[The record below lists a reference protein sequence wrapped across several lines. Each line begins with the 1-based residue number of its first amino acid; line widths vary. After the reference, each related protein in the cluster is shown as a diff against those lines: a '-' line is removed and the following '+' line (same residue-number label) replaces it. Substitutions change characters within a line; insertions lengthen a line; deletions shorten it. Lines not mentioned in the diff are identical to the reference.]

1 MLAAIDKVLA
11 PLCWLAAAALV
22 VMLFIGPVVVADDK
36 DSAATTTPAGTS
48 PYATTSTAAPAP
60 APEPAADGEQLFIDN
75 CGSCHTLSKAGTSGS
90 TGPNLDDL
98 APDAQSVEDVMVSG
112 AGTMP
117 SFEDSLSPEDRT
129 AIAAYVAG

>member
-11 PLCWLAAAALV
+11 PLAWIAAAALA
-22 VMLFIGPVVVADDK
+22 VMLIVGPVVVADDK
-36 DSAATTTPAGTS
+36 ESAATTTPAGAS

-60 APEPAADGEQLFIDN
+60 AEAADGEQLFIDN
-75 CGSCHTLSKAGTSGS
+75 CGSCHALSKAGTEGS
-90 TGPNLDDL
+90 VGPNLDEL
-98 APDAQSVEDVMVSG
+98 APDAQTVEDVMVSG

-117 SFEDSLSPEDRT
+117 SFEDSLSAEDRA

>member
-1 MLAAIDKVLA
+1 MLAAIDKVLG
-11 PLCWLAAAALV
+11 PLCWVAAAALV
-22 VMLFIGPVVVADDK
+22 VMLFVGPVVVADDK
-36 DSAATTTPAGTS
+36 ESAATPATPAGTS

-60 APEPAADGEQLFIDN
+60 APAADGEQLFIDN

-90 TGPNLDDL
+90 VGPNLDDL
-98 APDAQSVEDVMVSG
+98 APDAQTVEDVMASG

-117 SFEDSLSPEDRT
+117 SFADSLSDDERA